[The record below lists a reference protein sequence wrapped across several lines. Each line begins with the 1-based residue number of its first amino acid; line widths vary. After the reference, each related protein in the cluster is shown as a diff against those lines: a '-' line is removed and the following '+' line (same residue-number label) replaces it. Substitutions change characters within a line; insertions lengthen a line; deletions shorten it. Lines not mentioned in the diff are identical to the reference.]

1 MWETVDPDDRPVV
14 MSSETWRHIVTAH
27 PELDVAPNV
36 LLDAVAAPDRRARG
50 RETGEEWFYRG
61 GVGPSRWLRVVV
73 HYEHDQGR
81 IVTAF
86 PRRAFP

>member
-1 MWETVDPDDRPVV
+1 
-14 MSSETWRHIVTAH
+14 MSSESWRHIVNGH
-27 PELDVAPNV
+27 PELDVVPDV
-36 LLDAVAAPDRRARG
+36 ILDAVAAPDQRSPG

-73 HYEHDQGR
+73 HYEHEHGR